1 MPIAIDIFCIAVL
14 IGLGAFFSG
23 SETGVYRMSRF
34 QLRLG
39 IEQKRPS
46 YSLLQT
52 VLDDSQG
59 VVFSILVGNNLV
71 NYAATS
77 MVTLLF
83 VSEGFGQKAAF
94 YATLVMTPV
103 LFICSEVIPKNIYYY
118 RSDVLMP
125 RFAPLL
131 YLFYKLFSY
140 TGFVWLL
147 KTFSNLF
154 SKIAG
159 LSGDATEALT
169 VGRKAPIRRIIH
181 ESREERILS
190 PLQNDIMNRLLK
202 MPSISL
208 AAVMTPAAK
217 VEMLNVKSKRSQVL
231 EVLARCPYTNYPVYE
246 KKPSR
251 VTGFVSIYEVLN
263 ATEDFQDLSKFLK
276 PIKNFPA
283 SKPVIDTMN
292 TMRIGRHKI
301 VLVTKGGSH
310 GRKKKDR
317 FVGIVT
323 MKDLV
328 EELTG
333 ELAEW

>member
-1 MPIAIDIFCIAVL
+1 MPIAIDIFCVVVL

-39 IEQKRPS
+39 IEQKRPF
-46 YSLLQT
+46 YGLLQT

-71 NYAATS
+71 NCAATA

-83 VSEGFGQKAAF
+83 VSADFGQKAAF

-103 LFICSEVIPKNIYYY
+103 LFTCSEVIPKNIYYY

-125 RFAPLL
+125 RFAGLL

-140 TGFVWLL
+140 TGIVWLL
-147 KTFSNLF
+147 KAISNWFSV
-154 SKIAG
+154 ITG
-159 LSGDATEALT
+159 VSGDTTEALT
-169 VGRKAPIRRIIH
+169 AGRKAPIRRIIA

-202 MPSISL
+202 MPSTSL

-217 VEMLNVKSKRSQVL
+217 VEMLNVKSKRPEVL
-231 EVLARCPYTNYPVYE
+231 AMLARCPYTNYPVYE
-246 KKPSR
+246 QKPSR
-251 VTGFVSIYEVLN
+251 VIGFVSIYEVLN
-263 ATEDFQDLSKFLK
+263 ANEDFQDLHKFVK
-276 PIKNFPA
+276 PIKTYPA
-283 SKPVIDTMN
+283 DSPVIDTMN
-292 TMRIGRHKI
+292 TMRLGRHKI
-301 VLVTKGGSH
+301 VLVTKRGSH
-310 GRKKKDR
+310 GQKKEDR